1 MSFFEQGVR
10 ESLDTTLVN
19 LDPDMR
25 IVSEEDISMKEYYAS
40 RPIYLGDYTYQ
51 GEEIEG
57 ARPHERD

>member
-1 MSFFEQGVR
+1 
-10 ESLDTTLVN
+10 
-19 LDPDMR
+19 MR
-25 IVSEEDISMKEYYAS
+25 IVPEEEISMKEYYAS